1 MTLAQLLCM
10 SVISIQLPNSAVAC
24 EHMDY
29 LVEQAQK
36 NKVRPRVLVALINEE
51 SRWKPEAVS
60 RSGAC
65 GLTQVLPKY
74 TRPKVT
80 CNQLKDPRKS
90 IEVGAKTL
98 AFWVYDYGKGR
109 YKRGLCGYNGGY
121 RCKKLKSSKRYANR
135 VLKLAKRIE
144 NKIKSIKE
152 YHKLVN

>member
-10 SVISIQLPNSAVAC
+10 TVISIQLPNSALAC
-24 EHMDY
+24 EQMGH
-29 LVEQAQK
+29 LVEHAEK
-36 NKVRPRVLVALINEE
+36 NKIKPTVLVALINEE

-74 TRPKVT
+74 TRPKVS
-80 CNQLKDPRKS
+80 CDQLKDPRKS

-98 AFWVYDYGKGR
+98 SFWVYEYGGGR
-109 YKRGLCGYNGGY
+109 YEKGLCGYNGGY
-121 RCKKLKSSKRYANR
+121 RCKKLKSSKRYARR
-135 VLKLAKRIE
+135 VLKLAKKIE

-152 YHKLVN
+152 YHRLIN